1 MSNDQPDSC
10 NLPGHD
16 SNDHT
21 AFLFS
26 YFRQP
31 KMKQFRIGFFSALL
45 VIVALSSCK
54 EDLANTGWDVDI
66 LAPVL
71 RSRLDMSNLVAD
83 SLITADANGALRLR
97 VETPFIDLPLDSI
110 LKIPDTVITKTIGLP
125 NPLNGIEPG
134 FVFPGALSDETTY
147 NLGELA
153 LKKVVLRR
161 GKLRL
166 RIKSLVKT
174 EVEFQY
180 FIPLA
185 RKDGSSFSTN
195 GMVPSAVGTDTAFA
209 SYEYDI
215 SGYEI
220 DLRGFAGTGFNTL
233 STGFTIKTSETGNTV
248 SIPAGPFI
256 ILEYGFS
263 DILPNYGTGYFGQ
276 QSSTIDEEAT
286 EIDILNRITDGQMIL
301 DSVKIG
307 LRMTN
312 GAGADA
318 RFKLSRLSSINSRLN
333 NTIDLNHSI
342 VGSDILLGRAQDPT
356 GNAADV
362 IASEAFYHL
371 DNGNSNVKQFI
382 ENLPDKLGFLFDF
395 DLNPL
400 GNVSSGND
408 FFYYDRPFEAVMDI
422 DIPLRASLTNLTL
435 VDTIAWNLAG
445 NSVVESINSGS
456 FTLIAV
462 NGFPLEAMVELILMD
477 TLYAPLDTLVV
488 PSTIAAPAVNAQN
501 RVIAPRET
509 RLFIPVPSRTSN
521 VLPNTRFVRF
531 RVRFNTVSQPDL
543 IQFYQENTIDL
554 KLIGNFNINFGTS
567 TF

>member
-1 MSNDQPDSC
+1 
-10 NLPGHD
+10 
-16 SNDHT
+16 
-21 AFLFS
+21 
-26 YFRQP
+26 
-31 KMKQFRIGFFSALL
+31 
-45 VIVALSSCK
+45 
-54 EDLANTGWDVDI
+54 
-66 LAPVL
+66 
-71 RSRLDMSNLVAD
+71 
-83 SLITADANGALRLR
+83 
-97 VETPFIDLPLDSI
+97 
-110 LKIPDTVITKTIGLP
+110 
-125 NPLNGIEPG
+125 
-134 FVFPGALSDETTY
+134 
-147 NLGELA
+147 
-153 LKKVVLRR
+153 
-161 GKLRL
+161 
-166 RIKSLVKT
+166 
-174 EVEFQY
+174 
-180 FIPLA
+180 
-185 RKDGSSFSTN
+185 
-195 GMVPSAVGTDTAFA
+195 MVPSAVGTDTAFA

-333 NTIDLNHSI
+333 TTIDLNHSI

-362 IASEAFYHL
+362 IATEAYYYL

-477 TLYAPLDTLVV
+477 TLYAPLDTLFLL
-488 PSTIAAPAVNAQN
+488 
-501 RVIAPRET
+501 
-509 RLFIPVPSRTSN
+509 RLQR
-521 VLPNTRFVRF
+521 LR
-531 RVRFNTVSQPDL
+531 
-543 IQFYQENTIDL
+543 
-554 KLIGNFNINFGTS
+554 
-567 TF
+567 